1 MQVDRATSNSRNAE
15 DAANQIKSRRDKPT
29 NKSASDLT
37 IVGKDNK
44 ATTAP
49 SKDGEGQSTSLNNF
63 RETLKD
69 VLEEITSLEVN
80 TMIVGNIPMKKF
92 DANEFYRQLND
103 NIKYKTEEGLQDV
116 KESLLDRSTKLKQK
130 GFSLPQQTS
139 TPLLPKEAALIEEY
153 RAELTHY
160 NQDLE
165 IYKEAEFIFNE
176 RKNSLD
182 QSEKEKFLLEE
193 SCYIELSRQLR
204 KLELKTDAKGD
215 VIIDGQAIRYF
226 RKMWEFE
233 QSVLNGD
240 RIYAQT
246 RFALDGDLTNR
257 FVDDLFMPSKSRID
271 PKMTQLIFD
280 LHRQGVENAQKQWSG
295 LIETCVNLV
304 KSLMPFR
311 SK

>member
-15 DAANQIKSRRDKPT
+15 DAANQIKSRRDRPANKP
-29 NKSASDLT
+29 ASD
-37 IVGKDNK
+37 VAASKDK
-44 ATTAP
+44 ATS
-49 SKDGEGQSTSLNNF
+49 SKDSEGQSTSLNNF

-80 TMIVGNIPMKKF
+80 TMIVGKIPMTKF
-92 DANEFYRQLND
+92 DAKDFYRELSS
-103 NIKYKTEEGLQDV
+103 NIKYKTEAGLQDV
-116 KESLLDRSTKLKQK
+116 KESLLERSSQLKQK
-130 GFSLPQQTS
+130 GFALPQQTS
-139 TPLLPKEAALIEEY
+139 TPLLPKEAAIIDEY
-153 RAELTHY
+153 RAELTRY
-160 NQDLE
+160 NEDLE
-165 IYKEAEFIFNE
+165 IYKEAERTFHDRQNT
-176 RKNSLD
+176 LD
-182 QSEKEKFLLEE
+182 QNEKDRFELEQ
-193 SCYIELSRQLR
+193 SCYAELSRQLM
-204 KLELKTDAKGD
+204 KLAIKTDANGE
-215 VIIDGQAIRYF
+215 VIVDAPMIRYF
-226 RKMWEFE
+226 RKLWEFE

-246 RFALDGDLTNR
+246 KFHLDGDLTNR
-257 FVDDLFMPSKSRID
+257 FVDDLFMPSKSKID

>member
-15 DAANQIKSRRDKPT
+15 DAANQIKSRRDKSAK
-29 NKSASDLT
+29 KSASDLT
-37 IVGKDNK
+37 VSNK
-44 ATTAP
+44 AA
-49 SKDGEGQSTSLNNF
+49 SAKDSEGQSTSLNNF

-80 TMIVGNIPMKKF
+80 TMIVGKIPMTKF
-92 DANEFYRQLND
+92 DAKDFYRELIH
-103 NIKYKTEEGLQDV
+103 NIKYKTEAGLQDV
-116 KESLLDRSTKLKQK
+116 KESLLERSSQLKQK

-139 TPLLPKEAALIEEY
+139 TPLLPKEAAMIDEY
-153 RAELTHY
+153 RAELTRY
-160 NQDLE
+160 NDDLE
-165 IYKEAEFIFNE
+165 IYKESERIFHDRQNT
-176 RKNSLD
+176 LD
-182 QSEKEKFLLEE
+182 PNEKEKFELERD
-193 SCYIELSRQLR
+193 CYSELARQLM
-204 KLELKTDAKGD
+204 KLNIKTDANGE
-215 VIIDGQAIRYF
+215 VIVDAPMIRYF
-226 RKMWEFE
+226 RKLWEFE

-246 RFALDGDLTNR
+246 KFHLDGDLTNR
-257 FVDDLFMPSKSRID
+257 FVDDLFMPSKSKID

>member
-15 DAANQIKSRRDKPT
+15 DAANQIKSRRDKPAH
-29 NKSASDLT
+29 KSASD
-37 IVGKDNK
+37 VAVSKDNK
-44 ATTAP
+44 AAL
-49 SKDGEGQSTSLNNF
+49 SKDSEGQSTSLNNF

-80 TMIVGNIPMKKF
+80 TMIVGKIPMIKF
-92 DANEFYRQLND
+92 DAKDFYRELSN
-103 NIKYKTEEGLQDV
+103 NIKYKTEAGLQDV
-116 KESLLDRSTKLKQK
+116 KESLLDRSTQLKQK

-139 TPLLPKEAALIEEY
+139 TPLLPKEAAIIDEY
-153 RAELTHY
+153 RAELTRY
-160 NQDLE
+160 NEDLE
-165 IYKEAEFIFNE
+165 IYKEAERNFHD
-176 RKNSLD
+176 RQNSLD
-182 QSEKEKFLLEE
+182 QQEKERFELEQ
-193 SCYIELSRQLR
+193 SCYVELARQLK
-204 KLELKTDAKGD
+204 KLDIKTDANGE
-215 VIIDGQAIRYF
+215 VIVDAPMIRYF
-226 RKMWEFE
+226 RKLWEFE

-246 RFALDGDLTNR
+246 KFHLDGDLTNR
-257 FVDDLFMPSKSRID
+257 FVDELFMPSKSKID

-311 SK
+311 AK